1 MKNGSPPNDLGQSD
15 THCWKVG
22 MTVAYLGSRGGLTGL
37 KHKEQETIIFWVV
50 GKGGGNWINEAAEAQ
65 VSS

>member
-37 KHKEQETIIFWVV
+37 KHKEQGDHHILGCWEGRWELD
-50 GKGGGNWINEAAEAQ
+50 K
-65 VSS
+65 